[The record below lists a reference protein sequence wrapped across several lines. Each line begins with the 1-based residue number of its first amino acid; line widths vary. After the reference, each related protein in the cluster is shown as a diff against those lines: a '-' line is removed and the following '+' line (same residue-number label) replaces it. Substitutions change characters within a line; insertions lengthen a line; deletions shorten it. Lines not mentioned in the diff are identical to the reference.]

1 MFHSGLA
8 AVRCAKRANGKWN
21 THHNFVYLCRF
32 PVDSNLAVR
41 WQMDGCIKI
50 NCSLWYRE
58 HRSCILLA
66 QKSPKFCWYQYF
78 WLSSFTYTRRTFYLD
93 SYCAILACRCAAG
106 TCDMLCCRATGVG
119 GCVCVMNIFVEVCP
133 DEKLLRQELP
143 LHPESSTIM
152 QFNKT
157 ELVTPGGTTQNTT
170 DPINPAAPAC
180 LQSQT
185 VIKTWAEVRVC
196 KHKALMW

>member
-66 QKSPKFCWYQYF
+66 QKSPEFCWYQYF

-106 TCDMLCCRATGVG
+106 TCDMLCCRATGV
-119 GCVCVMNIFVEVCP
+119 CVWWIYLQKCVLMRSFLGRSSLCTLSP
-133 DEKLLRQELP
+133 AP
-143 LHPESSTIM
+143 LCSSTKQSLSHQAEPLRILRI
-152 QFNKT
+152 Q
-157 ELVTPGGTTQNTT
+157 LTQ
-170 DPINPAAPAC
+170 
-180 LQSQT
+180 Q
-185 VIKTWAEVRVC
+185 
-196 KHKALMW
+196 H